1 MLPKKGKGFPRR
13 DGKGGGGLSYAEAI
27 AIALR
32 HELGATHQ
40 AVKTVM
46 RWTGAGERTAKNWLA
61 GTRGPTGEHLL
72 SLVRQSNAVLEAF
85 LRLAGRES
93 SWATLSLHE
102 ARTRLIEML
111 KNFDELLDQDRS
123 HHGPST

>member
-1 MLPKKGKGFPRR
+1 MLPKKGKGFPKG
-13 DGKGGGGLSYAEAI
+13 DGKGGGGLNYAGTI

-32 HELGATHQ
+32 DELGDTHQ

-61 GTRGPTGEHLL
+61 GARGPTGEHLL
-72 SLVRQSNAVLEAF
+72 SLVRHSNAVLEAF
-85 LRLAGRES
+85 LRLAGRQS
-93 SWATLSLHE
+93 SWATLNLHE

-111 KNFDELLDQDRS
+111 KNFDELLDPKS
-123 HHGPST
+123 

>member
-1 MLPKKGKGFPRR
+1 
-13 DGKGGGGLSYAEAI
+13 
-27 AIALR
+27 LR
-32 HELGATHQ
+32 HELGDTHQ

-61 GTRGPTGEHLL
+61 GTRGPTGEYLL
-72 SLVRQSNAVLEAF
+72 SLVGHSNAVLEAF

-93 SWATLSLHE
+93 WWAALSLHE
-102 ARTRLIEML
+102 ARTRLVEML
-111 KNFDELLDQDRS
+111 RTFDELLDQDRS

>member
-1 MLPKKGKGFPRR
+1 MLPKKGKGFPKR

-32 HELGATHQ
+32 QELDGTHQ

-46 RWTGAGERTAKNWLA
+46 RWTGCRTGPRRTGWPERGDQPENTWC
-61 GTRGPTGEHLL
+61 P
-72 SLVRQSNAVLEAF
+72 LVHHSNAVLEAF

-93 SWATLSLHE
+93 SWATLNLHE
-102 ARTRLIEML
+102 RAQGSSKCSRILMS
-111 KNFDELLDQDRS
+111 F
-123 HHGPST
+123 

>member
-1 MLPKKGKGFPRR
+1 MLPKKGKGFPKR

-32 HELGATHQ
+32 QELDGTHQ

-61 GTRGPTGEHLL
+61 GARGPTGEHLVSTCPPL
-72 SLVRQSNAVLEAF
+72 ECGTRGLPTISRARILVGHTQ
-85 LRLAGRES
+85 
-93 SWATLSLHE
+93 
-102 ARTRLIEML
+102 
-111 KNFDELLDQDRS
+111 
-123 HHGPST
+123 PS

>member
-1 MLPKKGKGFPRR
+1 MLPKKGKGFPKR

-32 HELGATHQ
+32 HELGGTHQ

-61 GTRGPTGEHLL
+61 GARGPTGEHLL
-72 SLVRQSNAVLEAF
+72 SLVRHSHAVLESF

-93 SWATLSLHE
+93 AWATLSLHE
-102 ARTRLIEML
+102 ARTGLIEML

-123 HHGPST
+123 HQGSSP

>member
-1 MLPKKGKGFPRR
+1 MLPKKGKGFPTR

-32 HELGATHQ
+32 NELGATHQ

-72 SLVRQSNAVLEAF
+72 SLVRHSNAVLEAF
-85 LRLAGRES
+85 LRLAGRAS
-93 SWATLSLHE
+93 SCATLSLHE

-111 KNFDELLDQDRS
+111 KNFDELLDQDRNHQGS
-123 HHGPST
+123 SP